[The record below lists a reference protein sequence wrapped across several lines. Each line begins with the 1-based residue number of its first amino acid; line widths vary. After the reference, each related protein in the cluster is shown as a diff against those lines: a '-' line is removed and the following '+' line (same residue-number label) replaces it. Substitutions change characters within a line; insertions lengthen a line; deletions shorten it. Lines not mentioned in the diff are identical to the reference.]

1 MTIDSR
7 KLIPKTEAIKF
18 KTARLVNIY
27 SRSNYLD
34 NRYLKQNILFKE
46 ELFKEKEKLYDSLS
60 KSQKDLGDDVK
71 RGAIKLGILG
81 GLGGAG
87 LFSRLF
93 KKGKAPIG
101 GVGGAGLFSG
111 LFKKGKAPKVKITG
125 DVLKNT
131 KLPKAKGVSKIK
143 GKMPKISAGSAAKG
157 LTTLG
162 LSVLADYTLNLAADK
177 LILDPI
183 GRAVDRSNQK
193 TWDGWVEK
201 HGEDNVI
208 KKLEKDLATEQAKTP
223 LNKWVNMA
231 TLGYGSIF
239 VGPNSTKIKKTQA
252 ALDYIKGQS
261 GEEKKVDPQTPIV
274 EVVNHFDNS
283 LTLYSRSIEMMEA
296 VNWEKLIAKNEDK
309 KEDKGKSQEEK
320 KVDPQTP
327 IVEKGKDTI
336 TENNI
341 SEKPG
346 KPIKNKRGRIIGYE
360 KVDESIKNVTF
371 DDFAVGGKTQ
381 SIVGDLVTLGAS
393 AAVAVKAPVIAS
405 KTMSGVNLWNNVKQT
420 ISRKKKLDNVVTN
433 DITPFNVPI
442 KDATGIVINQN
453 SGGMR
458 NLYSRNTNTISW
470 TEIIRQVRTQ

>member
-1 MTIDSR
+1 MTIDSS

-18 KTARLVNIY
+18 KTARLVNVY

-46 ELFKEKEKLYDSLS
+46 DLFKEKEKLYDSLS

-81 GLGGAG
+81 GVGGAG
-87 LFSRLF
+87 LFSR
-93 KKGKAPIG
+93 
-101 GVGGAGLFSG
+101 

-131 KLPKAKGVSKIK
+131 KLPKAKGVGLGGGILNFGLDVASGTPVDEAAVGSGGFWAGAKI
-143 GKMPKISAGSAAKG
+143 GAGLGFFIPDGPLMVAGELVGGLVGGLIGEAA
-157 LTTLG
+157 
-162 LSVLADYTLNLAADK
+162 V
-177 LILDPI
+177 
-183 GRAVDRSNQK
+183 
-193 TWDGWVEK
+193 
-201 HGEDNVI
+201 
-208 KKLEKDLATEQAKTP
+208 KKLYRKMMGREE
-223 LNKWVNMA
+223 
-231 TLGYGSIF
+231 
-239 VGPNSTKIKKTQA
+239 NSQDVVDKI
-252 ALDYIKGQS
+252 
-261 GEEKKVDPQTPIV
+261 EPEP
-274 EVVNHFDNS
+274 VVNHFDNS
-283 LTLYSRSIEMMEA
+283 LTLYSKSVEMMGL
-296 VNWEKLIAKNEDK
+296 VNWENLIAKEEKTEDP
-309 KEDKGKSQEEK
+309 QEVK

-341 SEKPG
+341 TEKEFHTTEIT
-346 KPIKNKRGRIIGYE
+346 KIIE
-360 KVDESIKNVTF
+360 KVNTNKELTVRERTLLVDNGI

-453 SGGMR
+453 SGMR
-458 NLYSRNTNTISW
+458 NLYSRNTDTISW
-470 TEIIRQVRTQ
+470 TEIIRQARTQ

>member
-1 MTIDSR
+1 MTIDNS

-46 ELFKEKEKLYDSLS
+46 DLFKEKEKLYDSLS
-60 KSQKDLGDDVK
+60 KSQKYLGDDVK
-71 RGAIKLGILG
+71 KGAIKLGIMLAG
-81 GLGGAG
+81 GGAG

-93 KKGKAPIG
+93 KKGKAPK
-101 GVGGAGLFSG
+101 V
-111 LFKKGKAPKVKITG
+111 PKVKITG

-131 KLPKAKGVSKIK
+131 KLPKAKGVGLGGGILNFGLDVASGTPVDEAAVGSGGFWAGAKI
-143 GKMPKISAGSAAKG
+143 GAGLGFFIPDGPLMVAGELVGGLVGGLIGEAA
-157 LTTLG
+157 
-162 LSVLADYTLNLAADK
+162 V
-177 LILDPI
+177 
-183 GRAVDRSNQK
+183 
-193 TWDGWVEK
+193 
-201 HGEDNVI
+201 
-208 KKLEKDLATEQAKTP
+208 KKLYRKMMGREETSQD
-223 LNKWVNMA
+223 V
-231 TLGYGSIF
+231 
-239 VGPNSTKIKKTQA
+239 VDKI
-252 ALDYIKGQS
+252 
-261 GEEKKVDPQTPIV
+261 EPEP
-274 EVVNHFDNS
+274 VVNHFDNS
-283 LTLYSRSIEMMEA
+283 LTLYSRSVEMMEA

-320 KVDPQTP
+320 KVEL
-327 IVEKGKDTI
+327 EKR
-336 TENNI
+336 
-341 SEKPG
+341 G

-360 KVDESIKNVTF
+360 NNITEKEFHTTEITKIIEKINTNKELTVRERTLLVDNGI

-470 TEIIRQVRTQ
+470 TEIIRQTRTQ